1 MSTLIVNA
9 NGSTAAVSDLPT
21 LATHRHDQP
30 RMTVGNPARTAAR
43 EPGRSALR
51 ASQRGDGR
59 YALRAALA
67 FRAGDSLALVT
78 DVVPLTR

>member
-1 MSTLIVNA
+1 
-9 NGSTAAVSDLPT
+9 
-21 LATHRHDQP
+21 
-30 RMTVGNPARTAAR
+30 MTVGNPARTAAR